1 MTASKT
7 LPAAARLAPGAAEAV
22 ERIAALDGPGSA
34 IAGRVSSL
42 VGPGALKD
50 TLAGTWLG
58 HALHPLLTDVVIGS
72 FVSANV
78 LDLAGGD
85 DESVQR
91 LLAVGIAA
99 YGPTA
104 LTGVTDWADSE
115 YGNPPVRRVGL
126 VHAAANAT
134 ALGLYTASLVSRR
147 KGATGRG
154 KLLAL
159 AGAGV
164 LGAAGYLGAHLTYA
178 QGIGPN
184 QTAFDQGPADWTD
197 AGAADELVPGTPRR
211 AVADDTPVFLLR
223 RGQALHALHDRC
235 SHRGCSLADGEV
247 QDGAVKCVCHGS
259 RFSLEDGS
267 VLQGPAT
274 TPQPVFDARE
284 QDGRVQVK
292 LRG

>member
-1 MTASKT
+1 MTPSPTA
-7 LPAAARLAPGAAEAV
+7 PAAARLGPHAVEALENAGVLDAPGET
-22 ERIAALDGPGSA
+22 IAKQVRG
-34 IAGRVSSL
+34 L

-50 TLAGTWLG
+50 ALAGTWLG

-72 FVSANV
+72 WVSANV
-78 LDLAGGD
+78 LDLLGGD

-104 LTGVTDWADSE
+104 VTGVTDWADTE
-115 YGNPPVRRVGL
+115 PGNAPVRRVGL
-126 VHAAANAT
+126 VHAASNAT
-134 ALGLYTASLVSRR
+134 AFGLYTASLLARR
-147 KGATGRG
+147 KGSTGRG
-154 KLLAL
+154 KALAL

-164 LGAAGYLGAHLTYA
+164 MTVGGYLGAHLSYA
-178 QGIGPN
+178 RGVGPD
-184 QTAFDQGPADWTD
+184 QTIFDQGPSDWTD
-197 AGAADELVPGTPRR
+197 AGASEDLVAGTPART
-211 AVADDTPVFLLR
+211 VADDTPVFLLR

-247 QDGAVKCVCHGS
+247 KDGAIECVCHGS

-274 TPQPVFDARE
+274 FPQPVFDARE